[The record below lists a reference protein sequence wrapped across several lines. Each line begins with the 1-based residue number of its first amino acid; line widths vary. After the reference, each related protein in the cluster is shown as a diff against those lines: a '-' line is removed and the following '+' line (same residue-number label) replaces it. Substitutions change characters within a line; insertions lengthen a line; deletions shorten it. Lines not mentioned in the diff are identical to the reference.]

1 MAVKALLLVLYGELQ
16 FSFKFIII
24 IIIIIIIITLVLHD
38 SENCVYHVG

>member
-24 IIIIIIIITLVLHD
+24 IIIIIILVLHD
-38 SENCVYHVG
+38 SENCVYYVG

>member
-24 IIIIIIIITLVLHD
+24 IIIIIILVLHD
-38 SENCVYHVG
+38 PENCVYYVG

>member
-24 IIIIIIIITLVLHD
+24 IIIIIIILVLHD
-38 SENCVYHVG
+38 SENCVYYVG